1 MNKTILS
8 LLVIFSIISCKN
20 TTETKEVQ
28 KTQESPVITEVASFT
43 GQQVTGVTVSNEGRI
58 FANFPRWRKGVENSV
73 VEVLENN
80 ESAAFPNEQW
90 NTWEDGKEVNDSLFV
105 AVQSVVAFNN
115 DLYVVD
121 TRNPLFGGVIDNPK
135 IFVFDLTTNS
145 LKRTYTITESSIHK
159 DSYIN
164 DVRIDAKNNKA
175 YFTDSGHAGLVIL
188 DLESGESKRVLNEH
202 TSTLAEVSQL
212 TFPDGS
218 TWENTVHSDG
228 IALDVNNDILYYHA
242 LSGYSLYAIPT
253 AVLNNGTQEEIEN
266 SVSLVKKT
274 SAPDGMILDDASN
287 LYFADLENNKVM
299 KMDTNTKEVST
310 LIEGDQVRWADTFS
324 IYKGD
329 LYYTNSRINE
339 ITGPLGDMKFTINK
353 VSID

>member
-1 MNKTILS
+1 MNKF
-8 LLVIFSIISCKN
+8 LLAVFIAFAIVSCK
-20 TTETKEVQ
+20 TTPENKETQ
-28 KTQESPVITEVASFT
+28 KINKPLEITEVASFK
-43 GQQVTGVTVSNEGRI
+43 GQQVTGVTVSSKGRI
-58 FANFPRWRKGVENSV
+58 FANFPRWREGVKNSV
-73 VEVLENN
+73 IEITNNN
-80 ESAAFPNEQW
+80 EPVAFPNEQW
-90 NTWEDGKEVNDSLFV
+90 NTWEPGKELNDSLFV
-105 AVQSVVAFNN
+105 AVQSVVAFED

-135 IFVFDLTTNS
+135 IFVFDLTTNT
-145 LKRTYTITESSIHK
+145 LKHTYNIAETSIHK

-175 YFTDSGHAGLVIL
+175 YFTDSGHAGLIVL

-202 TSTLAEVSQL
+202 SSTLAELNQL

-253 AVLNNGTQEEIEN
+253 AALINGTQEEIEN

-274 SAPDGMILDDASN
+274 SAPDGMILDDINN

-299 KMDTNTKEVST
+299 KMDTNTNEVST

-324 IYKGD
+324 IYKGE

-339 ITGPLGDMKFTINK
+339 ITGPIENMTFTINK

>member
-1 MNKTILS
+1 MVS
-8 LLVIFSIISCKN
+8 LLVMLSIISCKN
-20 TTETKEVQ
+20 TPEAKEIEKTK
-28 KTQESPVITEVASFT
+28 ESPVITEVASFT

-58 FANFPRWRKGVENSV
+58 FANFPRWRKGVKNSV

-90 NTWEDGKEVNDSLFV
+90 NTWEDGKEINDSLFV

-135 IFVFDLTTNS
+135 IFVFDLTSNS
-145 LKRTYTITESSIHK
+145 LKRTYALSESSIHK

-164 DVRIDAKNNKA
+164 DVRIDPKNNKA

-188 DLESGESKRVLNEH
+188 DLESGISKRVLNEH
-202 TSTLAEVSQL
+202 SSTLAELEKL

-218 TWENTVHSDG
+218 TWKNTVHADG
-228 IALDVNNDILYYHA
+228 IALDLNNDTLYYHA
-242 LSGYSLYAIPT
+242 LSGYSLYSIPT
-253 AVLNNGTQEEIEN
+253 AILIYGTEKEIEN

-274 SAPDGMILDDASN
+274 GAPDGMILNDN
-287 LYFADLENNKVM
+287 GTLYFADLENNKVM
-299 KMDTNTKEVST
+299 KMNTNTKEVST
-310 LIEGDQVRWADTFS
+310 LIEGEQVRWADTFS
-324 IYKGD
+324 IYDGY

-353 VSID
+353 VKID